1 MIHGQRVEPSE
12 ALLDNLVWATRDPAP
27 RATEG
32 HSEGY
37 VACVVETVKPDIL
50 SSE

>member
-1 MIHGQRVEPSE
+1 MIHGQRDEPSE

-37 VACVVETVKPDIL
+37 DAYVVENVKSDIL
-50 SSE
+50 LSE